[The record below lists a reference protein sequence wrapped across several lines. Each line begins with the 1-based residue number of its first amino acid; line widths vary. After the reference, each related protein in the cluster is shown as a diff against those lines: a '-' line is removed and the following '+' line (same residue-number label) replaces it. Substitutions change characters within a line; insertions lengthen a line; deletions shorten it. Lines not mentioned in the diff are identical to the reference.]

1 MSREAQRAVLG
12 AAILD
17 SGWAMEAVNAL
28 SPEMFEAPLNREIF
42 EKITGLY
49 WSGKP
54 VDLVTLAEALPEGYK
69 EYMWQ
74 MAHMLPTLSH
84 TAEYIRIVQEDW
96 QRDKL
101 LGSLSEMAMTGGA
114 SVGELLDGLDSLVQE
129 HRALQAAARQEGVMS
144 FSQAADEF
152 LTWLQGRDDQLAR
165 RTGMEQFDRVTG
177 GFQPGTVFTLA
188 ARPGCGKTDF
198 ALNLALCLAKN
209 GVKCLYFSLEMTNLQ
224 MMQRVA
230 SRAMQVNS
238 ILIRDNALG
247 GKEKAALGRILEGIK
262 SGDRLGFV
270 EEPRVSVGKV
280 AHYIDLWKPDVV
292 FIDHIGLMARPKANS
307 DYRALGMVSNQ
318 LKALAKKKNV
328 AVVQLSQMNR
338 QIEGRKGGRPTLSDL
353 RESGDLEQDSDV
365 VAFLTPQKAPGEKI
379 SGDKFLDVELYF
391 AKIRDGDQG
400 AALRFKWQPQYHKY
414 TEVEGRY
421 G

>member
-1 MSREAQRAVLG
+1 MSREAQQAVLG

-42 EKITGLY
+42 EKITDLY
-49 WSGKP
+49 WAGKP
-54 VDLVTLAEALPEGYK
+54 VDLVTLAEFLPEDYK

-74 MAHMLPTLSH
+74 MAHMLPNLSH
-84 TAEYIRIVQEDW
+84 TSEYIRIVQDDW
-96 QRDKL
+96 QLDKL
-101 LGSLSEMAMTGGA
+101 LGSLSEMALTGGA

-129 HRALQAAARQEGVMS
+129 HRALQAAAQQEGVMS

-165 RTGMEQFDRVTG
+165 RTGMEQFDRITG

-209 GVKCLYFSLEMTNLQ
+209 GVKCLYFNLEMTNLQ

-238 ILIRDNALG
+238 ILIRDNALSD
-247 GKEKAALGRILEGIK
+247 KEKAAMRRILEGIK
-262 SGDRLGFV
+262 SGDRIGFV

-280 AHYIDLWKPDVV
+280 AHYVDLWKPDVV
-292 FIDHIGLMARPKANS
+292 FIDHVGLMARPKSNS
-307 DYRALGMVSNQ
+307 DYRALGLVSNQ

-338 QIEGRKGGRPTLSDL
+338 QIEGRKGGRP
-353 RESGDLEQDSDV
+353 RQAV
-365 VAFLTPQKAPGEKI
+365 PNFV
-379 SGDKFLDVELYF
+379 
-391 AKIRDGDQG
+391 
-400 AALRFKWQPQYHKY
+400 
-414 TEVEGRY
+414 
-421 G
+421 